1 MIGIWVLWLA
11 ILVAG
16 MAWYA
21 HAAGLRRH
29 LREAQQELRDSDQAR
44 GELEERLAKRM
55 RRLDTL
61 LSTMSEAVMLVDR
74 DCRVVVANPA
84 AMEMFGM
91 TETEEGRARPMVWFY
106 RDPDWNQILARAM
119 AGSLK
124 AQDLPD
130 MTVADH
136 VLAPRLAPIGQD
148 QALLVCLDVTERSKL
163 AKQRDEFLAN
173 LMHDLKTPLTSML
186 GYARSLASFG
196 EDEEFRKLAGE
207 VIATEAKRV
216 NELLDALLTLDRIR
230 FTPFDAEAHCELP
243 QVLSRVQG
251 SLKGVAADKK
261 LHFATAIPEAGL
273 PPLAIAEDELMRV
286 LMNVVDNAARFSPEE
301 GTISVE
307 VSSRGR
313 HAQIVVADEGPGIP
327 ESDLPHVT
335 ERFYRV
341 DRARGRGGHGLGLSI
356 VRELIEV
363 RHGTLDLV
371 NRTPHGLKVM
381 IQLPVILEEGA
392 AAA

>member
-1 MIGIWVLWLA
+1 MIEAWILWLTA
-11 ILVAG
+11 IAAGLV
-16 MAWYA
+16 WYA

-29 LREAQQELRDSDQAR
+29 LSQAQQQLKEAEQAR
-44 GELEERLAKRM
+44 GELEERLTRRI

-91 TETEEGRARPMVWFY
+91 TEMEEGRPRPMVWFY
-106 RDPDWNQILARAM
+106 RDPDWNQILGKAM
-119 AGSLK
+119 ADTLK

-136 VLAPRLAPIGQD
+136 VLAPRLAPISQD

-163 AKQRDEFLAN
+163 ARQRDEFLAN

-196 EDEEFRKLAGE
+196 EDAEFRKLAGE

-230 FTPFDAEAHCELP
+230 FTPFDAAAHCQLP
-243 QVLSRVQG
+243 QVLSRAKASING
-251 SLKGVAADKK
+251 SAADTK
-261 LHFATAIPEAGL
+261 LRFATHVAGAAR

-286 LMNVVDNAARFSPEE
+286 LMNVVDNAARFSPEA
-301 GTISVE
+301 GKIAVE
-307 VSSRGR
+307 ASSRGR
-313 HAQIVVADEGPGIP
+313 HAQIVVTDEGPGIP

-356 VRELIEV
+356 VRELVEA
-363 RHGTLDLV
+363 RHGTLDLG
-371 NRTPHGLKVM
+371 NRSPHGLKVT
-381 IQLPVILEEGA
+381 IQLPLYQQEGA